1 MNRMA
6 IRAAIDRSALTK
18 SQKLCLHDLVRIDSK
33 TIHVGVTR
41 MAYRLKLC
49 ERTVRMAFREFERC
63 GILRL
68 IAKEH
73 AGCVPRVYAM
83 SVKAIYALPRVGQK
97 CPTKPYPANLPHLS
111 GAKMP
116 RITKSEKQARE
127 QKALSRA
134 IKRSQNV
141 VPLKSESA

>member
-1 MNRMA
+1 LNRMA

-18 SQKLCLHDLVRIDSK
+18 AQKLCLHDLVRLDSK
-33 TIHVGVTR
+33 SIHVGVTR

-49 ERTVRMAFREFERC
+49 ERTVRMAFREFERS

-68 IAKEH
+68 VAKEH

-83 SVKAIYALPRVGQK
+83 SVKAIFSLPRVGQK
-97 CPTKPYPANLPHLS
+97 CPTKPFPAKMPHLS

-116 RITKSEKQARE
+116 GITKADKEARE

-134 IKRSQNV
+134 IKRSKNV
-141 VPLKSESA
+141 VPLKPEAA